1 MNSSNSS
8 CEAIPPPAYPRYV
21 GNEWSLTSFLT
32 SSNSQNM
39 ILSKTFSFVKKDAMV
54 MSELINMRFIQ
65 FAPIIKIRC
74 GRSGID

>member
-1 MNSSNSS
+1 
-8 CEAIPPPAYPRYV
+8 
-21 GNEWSLTSFLT
+21 
-32 SSNSQNM
+32 
-39 ILSKTFSFVKKDAMV
+39 MV